1 MVMVNSMLVN
11 PLNNLTMVAVW
22 AVAGL
27 VGGMIAGKKAGAFV
41 VGLLTWLCFLGM
53 TAFCAF
59 ELIMS
64 GFSFGSLPP
73 IPPGQSLVY
82 ILSIPLVQ
90 SAVGSLLGLISGS
103 GGSINFTA
111 IIMPVLVWFLTPLIV
126 VTVAAIIGATIR
138 KKE

>member
-1 MVMVNSMLVN
+1 MVMVNTLLVN

-27 VGGMIAGKKAGAFV
+27 VGGIIAGKKAGAFV

-59 ELIMS
+59 QLFTS
-64 GFSFGSLPP
+64 GLNFGSLPP

-82 ILSIPLVQ
+82 ILSIPLIQ
-90 SAVGSLLGLISGS
+90 SAIGSLLGLISGG
-103 GGSINFTA
+103 GGSINLAA
-111 IIMPVLVWFLTPLIV
+111 ILVPVLVWFLTPLIV